1 MAGKP
6 PAWFCRLSRT
16 IPVVAVGDHPEGMPA
31 ISRGSSGERAT
42 PPDWNI
48 RRLGK
53 TLQLSFHHLAA
64 DWKVRAPFINRLK
77 SAKGLLADRAC
88 SDLF

>member
-31 ISRGSSGERAT
+31 IGRGSSGERV
-42 PPDWNI
+42 P
-48 RRLGK
+48 RLGK
-53 TLQLSFHHLAA
+53 TLQPSFHHLAA